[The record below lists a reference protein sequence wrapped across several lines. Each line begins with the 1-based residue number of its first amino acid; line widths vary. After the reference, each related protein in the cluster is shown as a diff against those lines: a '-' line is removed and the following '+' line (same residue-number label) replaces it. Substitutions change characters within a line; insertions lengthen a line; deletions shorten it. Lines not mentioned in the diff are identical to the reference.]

1 MKWHREPEAELTDL
15 RTLTSQ
21 SPVKAE
27 VLGNRN
33 WVNKGD
39 WMEERRKEQRGIGR
53 WRGSVNWRERRECER
68 DTEKKIIRAKI
79 KQIRETKTQA
89 HPSLELPPASTC
101 SPVVPFCRGSCTW
114 KKKTFNQN
122 VFHPF
127 LPEPNWVI
135 LSYLRLKSP
144 QLEYA
149 VSEKAASVYRFLHA
163 WNKAVGP
170 PPADICFLTFLEQQI
185 WLLLKLPPL
194 EVSAPPTHTPHR
206 TCMDITS
213 WEMQWPSPTG
223 QCLQDNPACSSMNSL
238 HRKWSLVHGT
248 HCECSEMTEQTCF
261 LNPQHQYIFISLPL
275 LLLIIAII
283 IKITGPFTE
292 RRAMDNA
299 FCVLTVSPNIISSF
313 CGPSATKRFGAKK
326 KKIVLHYSILCSDK
340 IFPFPRLRGT
350 RIQAF
355 SSSRTN

>member
-114 KKKTFNQN
+114 KKKNFQPKC
-122 VFHPF
+122 FPPF
-127 LPEPNWVI
+127 SPWAK
-135 LSYLRLKSP
+135 LSYSLLFEAKITPAKVCSLWEGGLCVQIPSCMKQSRWPTPSRYLLPHISRTANMASSETSTSWSICSP
-144 QLEYA
+144 HTHHIE
-149 VSEKAASVYRFLHA
+149 HA
-163 WNKAVGP
+163 W
-170 PPADICFLTFLEQQI
+170 T
-185 WLLLKLPPL
+185 
-194 EVSAPPTHTPHR
+194 
-206 TCMDITS
+206 
-213 WEMQWPSPTG
+213 
-223 QCLQDNPACSSMNSL
+223 
-238 HRKWSLVHGT
+238 
-248 HCECSEMTEQTCF
+248 
-261 LNPQHQYIFISLPL
+261 
-275 LLLIIAII
+275 
-283 IKITGPFTE
+283 
-292 RRAMDNA
+292 
-299 FCVLTVSPNIISSF
+299 
-313 CGPSATKRFGAKK
+313 
-326 KKIVLHYSILCSDK
+326 
-340 IFPFPRLRGT
+340 
-350 RIQAF
+350 
-355 SSSRTN
+355 